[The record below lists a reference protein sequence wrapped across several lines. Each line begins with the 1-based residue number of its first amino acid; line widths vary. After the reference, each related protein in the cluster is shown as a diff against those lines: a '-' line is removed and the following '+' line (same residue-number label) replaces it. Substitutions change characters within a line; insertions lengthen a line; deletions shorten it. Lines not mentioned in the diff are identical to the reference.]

1 MKLIHVENQ
10 VEGGKKAFELIREGM
25 EERDVKVLGLAT
37 GSTPITM
44 YEAMVNSD
52 VDFSDMIGVN
62 LDEYVGLDGQDEQ
75 SYRYFMNENLY
86 NAKPFKET
94 YVPNGVAEDAD
105 AECARY
111 NQILADNP
119 IDIQVLGIGT
129 NGHIGFNEPGTPF
142 DSETRK
148 VDLVESTIE
157 SNKRFFASAEDVPTQ
172 AYSMGIGSILKA
184 KEIILIAY
192 GEAKAD
198 AIKGMI
204 EGEITEDCPASA
216 LQKHDNVTVILD
228 DAAAEKLSEIE

>member
-62 LDEYVGLDGQDEQ
+62 LDEYVGLDGEDEQ
-75 SYRYFMNENLY
+75 SYRYFMNEHLY

>member
-10 VEGGKKAFELIREGM
+10 VEGGKKAFELIRKGM

-62 LDEYVGLDGQDEQ
+62 LDEYVGLDGEDEQ
-75 SYRYFMNENLY
+75 SYRYFMNEHLY

>member
-25 EERDVKVLGLAT
+25 EKRDVKVLGLAT

-62 LDEYVGLDGQDEQ
+62 LDEYVGLDGEDEQ
-75 SYRYFMNENLY
+75 SYRYFMNEHLY

-94 YVPNGVAEDAD
+94 YVPNGVAEDAE

-192 GEAKAD
+192 GEEKAD

>member
-25 EERDVKVLGLAT
+25 EKRDVKVLGLAT

-62 LDEYVGLDGQDEQ
+62 LDEYVGLNGEDEQ
-75 SYRYFMNENLY
+75 SYRYFMNEHLY

>member
-62 LDEYVGLDGQDEQ
+62 LDEYVGLDGEDEQ

-157 SNKRFFASAEDVPTQ
+157 SNKRFFDSAEDVPTQ

>member
-25 EERDVKVLGLAT
+25 EKRDVKVLGLAT

-62 LDEYVGLDGQDEQ
+62 LDEYVGLNGEDEQ
-75 SYRYFMNENLY
+75 SYRYFMNEHLY
-86 NAKPFKET
+86 NAKPFKKT

>member
-62 LDEYVGLDGQDEQ
+62 LDEYVGLDGEDEQ

>member
-25 EERDVKVLGLAT
+25 EKRDVKVLGLAT

-62 LDEYVGLDGQDEQ
+62 LDEYVGLDGEDEQ
-75 SYRYFMNENLY
+75 SYRYFMNEHLY

-94 YVPNGVAEDAD
+94 YVPNGVAEDAE

>member
-62 LDEYVGLDGQDEQ
+62 LDEYVGLDGEDEQ
-75 SYRYFMNENLY
+75 SYRYFMNEHLY

-94 YVPNGVAEDAD
+94 YVPNGVAEDAE

-192 GEAKAD
+192 GEEKAD

>member
-62 LDEYVGLDGQDEQ
+62 LDEYVGLDGEDEQ
-75 SYRYFMNENLY
+75 SYRYFMNEHLY

-157 SNKRFFASAEDVPTQ
+157 SNKRFFDSAEDVPTQ

>member
-62 LDEYVGLDGQDEQ
+62 LDEYVGLDGEDEQ
-75 SYRYFMNENLY
+75 SYRYFMNEHLY

-119 IDIQVLGIGT
+119 IDIQVLG
-129 NGHIGFNEPGTPF
+129 
-142 DSETRK
+142 
-148 VDLVESTIE
+148 LV
-157 SNKRFFASAEDVPTQ
+157 Q
-172 AYSMGIGSILKA
+172 M
-184 KEIILIAY
+184 
-192 GEAKAD
+192 
-198 AIKGMI
+198 
-204 EGEITEDCPASA
+204 
-216 LQKHDNVTVILD
+216 VIL
-228 DAAAEKLSEIE
+228 ALTNQERLLIVKHVRST

>member
-62 LDEYVGLDGQDEQ
+62 LDEYVGLDGEDEQ
-75 SYRYFMNENLY
+75 SYRYFMNEHLY

-111 NQILADNP
+111 NQILADN
-119 IDIQVLGIGT
+119 Q
-129 NGHIGFNEPGTPF
+129 
-142 DSETRK
+142 
-148 VDLVESTIE
+148 ST
-157 SNKRFFASAEDVPTQ
+157 SKS
-172 AYSMGIGSILKA
+172 
-184 KEIILIAY
+184 
-192 GEAKAD
+192 
-198 AIKGMI
+198 
-204 EGEITEDCPASA
+204 
-216 LQKHDNVTVILD
+216 
-228 DAAAEKLSEIE
+228 

>member
-62 LDEYVGLDGQDEQ
+62 LDEYVGLDGEDEQ
-75 SYRYFMNENLY
+75 SYRYFMNEHLY

-105 AECARY
+105 VECARY

>member
-44 YEAMVNSD
+44 YETMVNSD

-62 LDEYVGLDGQDEQ
+62 LDEYVGLDGEDEQ
-75 SYRYFMNENLY
+75 SYRYFMNEHLY

-157 SNKRFFASAEDVPTQ
+157 SNKRFFDSAEDVPTQ

>member
-62 LDEYVGLDGQDEQ
+62 LDEYVGLDGEDEQ
-75 SYRYFMNENLY
+75 SYRYFMNEHLY

-148 VDLVESTIE
+148 VDLVESTID

>member
-10 VEGGKKAFELIREGM
+10 VEGGKKAFELIRKGM

-62 LDEYVGLDGQDEQ
+62 LDEYVGLDGEDEQ
-75 SYRYFMNENLY
+75 SYRYFMNEHLY

-129 NGHIGFNEPGTPF
+129 NGHIGFNEPRTPF

>member
-62 LDEYVGLDGQDEQ
+62 LDEYVGLDGEDEQ
-75 SYRYFMNENLY
+75 SYRYFMNEHLY

-216 LQKHDNVTVILD
+216 LQKHDNVTVILG